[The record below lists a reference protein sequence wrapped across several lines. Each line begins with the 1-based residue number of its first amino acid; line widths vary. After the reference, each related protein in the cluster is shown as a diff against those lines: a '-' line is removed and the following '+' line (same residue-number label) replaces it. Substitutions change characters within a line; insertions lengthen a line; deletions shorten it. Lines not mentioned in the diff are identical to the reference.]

1 MELVII
7 CGAEEVVLLEL
18 EGEAADW
25 MRDWERLLRDAARET
40 RTKTSSWLRAQT
52 VVELVDEVRGDFQL
66 MAM

>member
-1 MELVII
+1 
-7 CGAEEVVLLEL
+7 LLEP

-25 MRDWERLLRDAARET
+25 MRDWERLLSDAARET
-40 RTKTSSWLRAQT
+40 RTKMSSWLRAQT